1 MSSVLCVGEILID
14 FIGSKKDSN
23 LAGQESFIMKPGGA
37 PANVACVIGELGGSC
52 YFYGSV
58 GRDGFGDFLEKT
70 LKEYNVKTQWLN
82 RSNMPT
88 TLAFVSID
96 SRGERDFIFYRGAD
110 GDLSMTSIEDFQ
122 EKHIKIIH
130 FGAATGFLEGNLK
143 TTYIELLGKTKKKGY
158 FISFDPNY
166 RDAFWSEKPEK
177 FRKSCD
183 EFLRLADI
191 IKLSEEEAYFISKVN
206 NEKDMVSYF
215 RNNYK
220 ATFAVTLG
228 SRGALVFNKE
238 WEMTIP
244 APKVKVVDTTGS
256 GDGFIGALLYE
267 LSNTEKPHSI
277 VSSRTEMKKYIEKA
291 NRVASN
297 ICTELGALSA
307 LKTKINIL

>member
-1 MSSVLCVGEILID
+1 MNSVLCIGEMLID

-37 PANVACVIGELGGSC
+37 PANVSCVIGSLGGSC

-58 GRDGFGDFLEKT
+58 GMDGFGDFLETT
-70 LKEYNVKTQWLN
+70 LKDYSVKTQWLN
-82 RSNMPT
+82 RSSMPT

-96 SRGERDFIFYRGAD
+96 SQGERDFIFYRGAD
-110 GDLSMTSIEDFQ
+110 ADVSITNTENFEEVNIQ
-122 EKHIKIIH
+122 IVH

-143 TTYIELLGKTKKKGY
+143 NTYIELLHRAKKEGY

-166 RDAFWSEKPEK
+166 RDAFWSEKPDV

-191 IKLSEEEAYFISKVN
+191 IKLSEEEAFLISKVN
-206 NEKDMVSYF
+206 NEKDMVEYF
-215 RNNYK
+215 RNKYK
-220 ATFAVTLG
+220 ATYAVTMG

-238 WEMTIP
+238 WEMTIS
-244 APKVKVVDTTGS
+244 APKVKVVDTTGA
-256 GDGFIGALLYE
+256 GDAFIGALLYE
-267 LSNTEKPHSI
+267 LSNTDQPHST
-277 VSSRTEMKKYIEKA
+277 VKSKTKMKKYIERA
-291 NRVASN
+291 NGVASN

-307 LKTKINIL
+307 LKTEINIL